1 MRATVSDRGVAHAL
15 IIFGAALFGLVSGGQ
30 ALASPG
36 CSATNSGALNYTFFS
51 GGSSSSTVLGF
62 ISGDVVTATW
72 VQTNAQTAQFSIAVQ
87 PANSIVASS
96 ILNDGP
102 RTFSVTYTV
111 TGSTGLSLFSSD
123 GTGTATATCTP
134 AASSSNT
141 DSQKLQALQIL
152 TSKLVATSSGAAITG
167 AIDGAIS
174 DAFSNS
180 CNPFTA
186 GPKSCAATRPDHA
199 FSALGYAGVP
209 TKAPARIPLDRVW
222 SAWADV
228 RGTGWNSNQTS
239 GGFNGDQINVTA
251 GLGRKLTP
259 DFLIG
264 VVAGY
269 EHFNY
274 DVAALTG
281 TMKGDGGT
289 IGGYAAWRILPTLRW
304 DTTLAWSDIAYNG
317 TAGTASGSFTGHRW
331 LASTGLTGTYGLGA
345 TILEPSAKV
354 YALWENE
361 NAYTDS
367 LGTLQASR
375 NFSAGMASA
384 GGKLIYPWMI
394 GNGTKLSPYAG
405 LYGDYR
411 FSTDNA
417 LPAGLPVVGIGDGWS
432 ARVTGGVAYTAAGG
446 ASLSLGGEY
455 GGLGA
460 SYKIWTGNV
469 RASMPF

>member
-1 MRATVSDRGVAHAL
+1 VTITVGP
-15 IIFGAALFGLVSGGQ
+15 FT
-30 ALASPG
+30 
-36 CSATNSGALNYTFFS
+36 SATSPA
-51 GGSSSSTVLGF
+51 
-62 ISGDVVTATW
+62 D
-72 VQTNAQTAQFSIAVQ
+72 QF
-87 PANSIVASS
+87 
-96 ILNDGP
+96 
-102 RTFSVTYTV
+102 TYTA
-111 TGSTGLSLFSSD
+111 STG
-123 GTGTATATCTP
+123 TP
-134 AASSSNT
+134 T

-152 TSKLVATSSGAAITG
+152 ISKLVATSSGAAITG
-167 AIDGAIS
+167 AIDGAIG
-174 DAFSNS
+174 DAFSHGGSPVTLGPNGMTF
-180 CNPFTA
+180 NFA
-186 GPKSCAATRPDHA
+186 AEPKSDVAARTDDA
-199 FSALGYAGVP
+199 FSALGYAGIP
-209 TKAPARIPLDRVW
+209 TKAPPRISLEREW

-239 GGFNGDQINVTA
+239 GGLNGDQVNVTA

-264 VVAGY
+264 VVVGY

-289 IGGYAAWRILPTLRW
+289 VGGYAAWRILQTLRW

-331 LASTGLTGTYGLGA
+331 LASTGLTGTYGVGA
-345 TILEPSAKV
+345 TILQPSAKV

-384 GGKLIYPWMI
+384 GGKLIYPWLM

-417 LPAGLPVVGIGDGWS
+417 LPSGQPVVGIGDGWS

-460 SYKIWTGNV
+460 AYKVWTAKVLGTL
-469 RASMPF
+469 PF

>member
-1 MRATVSDRGVAHAL
+1 MHIRRVIIYGMAL
-15 IIFGAALFGLVSGGQ
+15 TAVVFGSIPE
-30 ALASPG
+30 ALATIICPVPTVISISP
-36 CSATNSGALNYTFFS
+36 TSG
-51 GGSSSSTVLGF
+51 
-62 ISGDVVTATW
+62 
-72 VQTNAQTAQFSIAVQ
+72 
-87 PANSIVASS
+87 PA
-96 ILNDGP
+96 G
-102 RTFSVTYTV
+102 TSVTITGPDLFTSCPPLAV
-111 TGSTGLSLFSSD
+111 TFGSTAATSVIVVDDTHITAVSPP
-123 GTGTATATCTP
+123 GTGTVDVTITAGPATSPTSP
-134 AASSSNT
+134 ADQFTYTASTGT

-152 TSKLVATSSGAAITG
+152 ISKLVATSSGAAITG
-167 AIDGAIS
+167 AINGAIG
-174 DAFSNS
+174 DAFSNGGS
-180 CNPFTA
+180 PVTLGPNGMTFNFA
-186 GPKSCAATRPDHA
+186 AEPKSDVAARTDDA
-199 FSALGYAGVP
+199 FSALGYAGIP
-209 TKAPARIPLDRVW
+209 TKAPPRISLDREW

-228 RGTGWNSNQTS
+228 HGTGWNSNQTS
-239 GGFNGDQINVTA
+239 GGFNGDQVNVTA

-259 DFLIG
+259 DFLVG

-281 TMKGDGGT
+281 NMKGDGGT
-289 IGGYAAWRILPTLRW
+289 IGGYAAWRILQTLRW

-354 YALWENE
+354 YALWEDE

-384 GGKLIYPWMI
+384 GGKLIYPWLM

-460 SYKIWTGNV
+460 AYKVWTANARGTL
-469 RASMPF
+469 PF

>member
-1 MRATVSDRGVAHAL
+1 VISISPTSGPAGTSVTITGPDSFTSCPPLAVTFGSTAATS
-15 IIFGAALFGLVSGGQ
+15 
-30 ALASPG
+30 
-36 CSATNSGALNYTFFS
+36 
-51 GGSSSSTVLGF
+51 
-62 ISGDVVTATW
+62 
-72 VQTNAQTAQFSIAVQ
+72 
-87 PANSIVASS
+87 
-96 ILNDGP
+96 
-102 RTFSVTYTV
+102 FSVVDDTHITAV
-111 TGSTGLSLFSSD
+111 SPP
-123 GTGTATATCTP
+123 GTGTVDVTITAGPFTSATSPADQFTYTASTGTP
-134 AASSSNT
+134 T

-152 TSKLVATSSGAAITG
+152 ISKLVATSSGAAITG
-167 AIDGAIS
+167 AIDGAIG
-174 DAFSNS
+174 DAFSNGGS
-180 CNPFTA
+180 PVTLGPNGMTFNFA
-186 GPKSCAATRPDHA
+186 AEPKSDVAARTDDA
-199 FSALGYAGVP
+199 FSALGYAGNP
-209 TKAPARIPLDRVW
+209 TKAPPRISLDREW
-222 SAWADV
+222 SAWVDV

-239 GGFNGDQINVTA
+239 GGFNGDQVNVTA

-264 VVAGY
+264 VVVGY

-289 IGGYAAWRILPTLRW
+289 VGGYAAWRILQTLRW

-331 LASTGLTGTYGLGA
+331 LASTGLTGTYGVGA
-345 TILEPSAKV
+345 IILEPSAKV
-354 YALWENE
+354 YALWEDE

-384 GGKLIYPWMI
+384 GGKLIYPWLM

-411 FSTDNA
+411 FSTNNA
-417 LPAGLPVVGIGDGWS
+417 LPSGQPVVGIGDGWS

-460 SYKIWTGNV
+460 AYKVWTAKVLGTL
-469 RASMPF
+469 PF